1 MSPLA
6 TLARGYA
13 IVTVDASGEVLRDTG
28 RAPAGT
34 AIDVRLER
42 GRLKARVLGKEP

>member
-13 IVTVDASGEVLRDTG
+13 IVTVGGRDEVLRDAG
-28 RAPAGT
+28 KAPAGT
-34 AIDVRLER
+34 QIDVRLER
-42 GRLKARVLGKEP
+42 GRLQARVLGKES